1 MHRLPAA
8 LLAAAVLTVACTDNL
23 GPVRPEGRH
32 AQNLAAAAAT
42 TIAYDQQ
49 VGVMGERDTTV
60 LAKGFNG
67 GDPQTGDAVVATI
80 FWSGTNTLL
89 SVTDFPTDT
98 NPTPLNNTY
107 HQWGPTGT

>member
-49 VGVMGERDTTV
+49 V
-60 LAKGFNG
+60 
-67 GDPQTGDAVVATI
+67 ATNR
-80 FWSGTNTLL
+80 SA
-89 SVTDFPTDT
+89 
-98 NPTPLNNTY
+98 
-107 HQWGPTGT
+107 